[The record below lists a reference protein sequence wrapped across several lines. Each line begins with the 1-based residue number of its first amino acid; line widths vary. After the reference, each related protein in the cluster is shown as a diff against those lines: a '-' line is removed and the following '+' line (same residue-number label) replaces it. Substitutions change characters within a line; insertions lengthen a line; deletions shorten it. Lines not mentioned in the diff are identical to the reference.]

1 MYFFLGMLYV
11 YVYVIK
17 IMFWDKDKILE
28 SDLNN

>member
-1 MYFFLGMLYV
+1 MYFFVGMLYV

-28 SDLNN
+28 RVVK

>member
-28 SDLNN
+28 RVVK

>member
-1 MYFFLGMLYV
+1 MYFFLRMLYV

-28 SDLNN
+28 RVVK